1 MLSLVPQTI
10 AAAAHANGK
19 KWNSQ
24 QNGPPLAFVFRRS
37 FNQLEHKQKTKKN
50 PPDRI
55 DITYRHL
62 RLHHLAHHT
71 HTMLPFFFTVSTTAA
86 AAAAAGLSYI
96 LYAVI

>member
-19 KWNSQ
+19 KMKQPAKWAATCVCI
-24 QNGPPLAFVFRRS
+24 PPLVQSIRA
-37 FNQLEHKQKTKKN
+37 QTKNKN

-55 DITYRHL
+55 TYRHL
-62 RLHHLAHHT
+62 HLHHSALTHT

-86 AAAAAGLSYI
+86 AGLSYI
-96 LYAVI
+96 LNAVI

>member
-1 MLSLVPQTI
+1 MKQPAKW
-10 AAAAHANGK
+10 AATCVCI
-19 KWNSQ
+19 
-24 QNGPPLAFVFRRS
+24 PPLVQSIRA
-37 FNQLEHKQKTKKN
+37 QTKNKN

-55 DITYRHL
+55 NITYRHL